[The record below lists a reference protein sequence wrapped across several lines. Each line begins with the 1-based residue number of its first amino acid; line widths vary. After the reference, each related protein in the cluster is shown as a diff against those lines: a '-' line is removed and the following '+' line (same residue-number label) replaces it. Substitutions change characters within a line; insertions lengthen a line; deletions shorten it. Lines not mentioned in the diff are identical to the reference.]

1 MHLDYLLNDTPL
13 NCSTHQNT
21 EDLFNGAGDLFLKF
35 EGGEMA
41 DALAEKIVASLTWTA
56 PNETGAQALRDF
68 FDFHKQYMIEKCH
81 KEGPLKLIQYVIAE
95 APEYKEDGSIW
106 IQGKFPE
113 KTGRIV
119 FHHYE
124 IYETSDG
131 LHHHWIDGAQFLP
144 ELLEMLDT
152 YSIELRMNNQ
162 VKVIHSLWD

>member
-1 MHLDYLLNDTPL
+1 
-13 NCSTHQNT
+13 
-21 EDLFNGAGDLFLKF
+21 
-35 EGGEMA
+35 MA

-162 VKVIHSLWD
+162 VKVIHNPNPAPPTD